1 MSDGTDQKT
10 ARRTAHES
18 FWKVGG
24 IRMAFVSIING
35 GGRGRKRTTSGI
47 SIKYSKSGS
56 MQCYVGVDI
65 RANNRFIF
73 VEIDEETRQIRV
85 MSTGDENGAKMSGVS
100 GGSFS
105 VTKKLGD
112 VVIPLGHKKTF
123 IALKKESDGWWY
135 GEYQAEGAN
144 Q

>member
-1 MSDGTDQKT
+1 
-10 ARRTAHES
+10 
-18 FWKVGG
+18 
-24 IRMAFVSIING
+24 MAFVSIING

-73 VEIDEETRQIRV
+73 VEIDEETKQIRV

-112 VVIPLGHKKTF
+112 VVIPLGHKRTF

-135 GEYQAEGAN
+135 GEYQAEGAS